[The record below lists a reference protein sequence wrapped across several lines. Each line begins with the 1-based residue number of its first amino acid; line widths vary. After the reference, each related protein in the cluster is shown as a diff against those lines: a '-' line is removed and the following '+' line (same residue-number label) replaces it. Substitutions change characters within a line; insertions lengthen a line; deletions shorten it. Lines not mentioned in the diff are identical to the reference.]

1 MLIKLLREGTGAAKV
16 PDDAFVVFNFNA
28 FRDNEDEPF
37 DSTFMR
43 NRPFK
48 VRLGQGD
55 LLMGLEEALKTMK
68 KSEKSQFLI
77 HYDLAY
83 GEFGCPPRIQKCK
96 IYYIL

>member
-1 MLIKLLREGTGAAKV
+1 M
-16 PDDAFVVFNFNA
+16 PSDAFVVFNFNA

-43 NRPFK
+43 NRVIK
-48 VRLGQGD
+48 ARLGKGEVI
-55 LLMGLEEALKTMK
+55 LGLEEAILSMK

-83 GEFGCPPRIQKCK
+83 GEQGCPPRIQKCK
-96 IYYIL
+96 NFIG